1 MLTMYVVFHFFV
13 AQKVTLFNTRGRV
26 LGQSRSSA
34 IAEKNF
40 KNCDLT
46 IPVVN
51 RIVLVT
57 DTVMHSISFKI
68 VIKVE
73 LYVSQSRAKSAF

>member
-1 MLTMYVVFHFFV
+1 MLTYYVVFHFFV

-26 LGQSRSSA
+26 LGQSRYSA

-46 IPVVN
+46 IPAVN
-51 RIVLVT
+51 
-57 DTVMHSISFKI
+57 
-68 VIKVE
+68 
-73 LYVSQSRAKSAF
+73 